1 MHIAPGIH
9 AIPAGTDRLLGQFA
23 PQVYLV
29 VADEGV
35 LIDSGYGDEGSVRLL
50 IDYVNN
56 FAGLRLAYIVITH
69 AHPDHIGGAA
79 RLREKTGANIVLHST
94 EQTSITVDRVVAD
107 GDIISLKG
115 IDLEV
120 VHTPGHNPGH
130 ICLYI
135 RKDKILFSGDHV
147 LGLGTTAIH
156 PPKGDMA
163 QYIDSLRKLL
173 DYDIDL
179 ICPGHGPL
187 IREPQRKLD
196 ELIEHRKEREDQV
209 IALLRQGDYTVKQL
223 VAQIYPELAG
233 FLYELAK
240 GQVYAH
246 LIKLEREGKARSQ
259 GIGEEA
265 SYKLA
270 SPKGSYA

>member
-1 MHIAPGIH
+1 MQIAPGIH
-9 AIPAGTDRLLGQFA
+9 AIPVGTDRLLGHFA
-23 PQVYLV
+23 PEVYLV

-35 LIDSGYGDEGSVRLL
+35 LIDSGYSDEGSVSCR
-50 IDYVNN
+50 IDYVSK

-79 RLREKTGANIVLHST
+79 SLREKTGAKIVLHST
-94 EQTSITVDRVVAD
+94 EQTGITVDHVVAD

-163 QYIDSLRKLL
+163 QYIDSLKKLL

-187 IREPQRKLD
+187 IREPQRKLE
-196 ELIEHRKEREDQV
+196 ELIEHRKEREEQV
-209 IALLRQGDYTVKQL
+209 IAVLRQGENTVKQL
-223 VAQIYPELAG
+223 VAEIYPELAG

-246 LIKLEREGKARSQ
+246 LIKLEREGKACSQ
-259 GIGEEA
+259 GIGGEA

-270 SPKGSYA
+270 SPRCRYA

>member
-9 AIPAGTDRLLGQFA
+9 AIPMGTDRLLGHFA

-29 VADEGV
+29 VADEGL
-35 LIDSGYGDEGSVRLL
+35 LIDSGYSDEGSIRCI

-56 FAGLRLAYIVITH
+56 FAGHRLAYIAITH

-79 RLREKTGANIVLHST
+79 RLREKTGAKIILHSN
-94 EQTSITVDRVVAD
+94 EQTGTVDRVVAD

-115 IDLEV
+115 IELEV

-135 RKDKILFSGDHV
+135 RKDRILFSGDHV

-156 PPKGDMA
+156 PPKGDME

-187 IREPQRKLD
+187 IREPQRKLH

-209 IALLRQGDYTVKQL
+209 IALLRQGDNTVKQL

-233 FLYELAK
+233 FLYRLAK
-240 GQVYAH
+240 VQVYAH
-246 LIKLEREGKARSQ
+246 LIKLEREGKACSQ

-270 SPKGSYA
+270 SPKGSHA

>member
-1 MHIAPGIH
+1 MQITSSVHV
-9 AIPAGTDRLLGQFA
+9 IPVGTDSLLGHFV

-35 LIDSGYGDEGSVRLL
+35 LIDSGYGDEESIGCR

-56 FAGLRLAYIVITH
+56 FAGLRLAYIIITH
-69 AHPDHIGGAA
+69 DHPDHIGGAA
-79 RLREKTGANIVLHST
+79 RLREKTGAKIVLHST
-94 EQTSITVDRVVAD
+94 EQTGITVDHVVVD
-107 GDIISLKG
+107 KDVISLKG

-209 IALLRQGDYTVKQL
+209 IALLRQGDNTVKQL

-240 GQVYAH
+240 GQIYAH
-246 LIKLEREGKARSQ
+246 LIKLEREGKAYSQ
-259 GIGEEA
+259 GRGEDA